1 MNMTKSHFSPFH
13 RILATL
19 AMTVI
24 FVACPTK
31 ASPGISSFTATPD
44 SITNPG
50 KVTLAW
56 TVADA
61 TSISID
67 NGVGDVSG
75 ATSKEITVNATTT
88 FTMTAGN
95 ANGASTKQV
104 IVTVTGTTPVVITPG
119 PTINS
124 FTVTPDTLSSAG
136 EVTLSWDVSNAD
148 SLSINDIGTVTPNK
162 GSVKTTVSKTKT
174 FVLSATNS
182 VGTNTKTLD
191 VTVGAPAT
199 SSVGVW
205 DTSKWNE
212 ATWQ

>member
-13 RILATL
+13 RLLATL

-31 ASPGISSFTATPD
+31 TSPGISSFTATPD
-44 SITNPG
+44 SIANPG
-50 KVTLAW
+50 KVKLAW
-56 TVADA
+56 TVDGA
-61 TSISID
+61 TTISID
-67 NGVGDVSG
+67 GGVGDVSG

-124 FTVTPDTLSSAG
+124 FTVTPDTLSKAG
-136 EVTLSWDVSNAD
+136 LVTFSWDVSDAD
-148 SLSINDIGTVTPNK
+148 SVTITDLGNVNRDK
-162 GSVKTTVSKTKT
+162 GSVGTTVSATKT
-174 FVLSATNS
+174 FVLTATNT

-191 VTVGAPAT
+191 VTVGTPAT

>member
-1 MNMTKSHFSPFH
+1 MNMTKTQFTLFH

-31 ASPGISSFTATPD
+31 TSPGIGSFTATPD

-50 KVTLAW
+50 KVKLAW
-56 TVADA
+56 SVDGA

-67 NGVGDVSG
+67 NGVGDVTG
-75 ATSKEITVNATTT
+75 TTSKEITVNATTT
-88 FTMTAGN
+88 FTMTASN
-95 ANGASTKQV
+95 ANGVSSKQV
-104 IVTVTGTTPVVITPG
+104 IVTITGTTTPLVVPG

-124 FTVTPDTLSSAG
+124 FTVTPDTLSKAG
-136 EVTLSWDVSNAD
+136 LVTFSWDVSDAD
-148 SLSINDIGTVTPNK
+148 SVTITDLGNVNRDK
-162 GSVKTTVSKTKT
+162 GSVGTTVSATKT
-174 FVLSATNS
+174 FVLTATNA

-191 VTVGAPAT
+191 VTVGTPAT

-212 ATWQ
+212 AIWQ

>member
-1 MNMTKSHFSPFH
+1 MNMTKAHFSLFH
-13 RILATL
+13 RLLATL

-44 SITNPG
+44 SIANPG
-50 KVTLAW
+50 KVKLAW
-56 TVADA
+56 TVDGA
-61 TSISID
+61 TNISID

-124 FTVTPDTLSSAG
+124 FTVTPDTLSKAG
-136 EVTLSWDVSNAD
+136 LVTFSWDVSDAD
-148 SLSINDIGTVTPNK
+148 SVTITDLGNVNRDK
-162 GSVKTTVSKTKT
+162 GSVGTTVSATKT
-174 FVLSATNS
+174 FVLTATNT

-191 VTVGAPAT
+191 VTVGTPAT